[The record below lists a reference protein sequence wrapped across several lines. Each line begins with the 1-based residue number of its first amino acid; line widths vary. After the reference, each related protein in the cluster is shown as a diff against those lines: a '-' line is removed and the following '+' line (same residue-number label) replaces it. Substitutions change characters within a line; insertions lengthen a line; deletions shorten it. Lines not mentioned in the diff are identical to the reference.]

1 MADENLR
8 IIAVLILAI
17 LLIFGLWKF
26 AIYLK
31 RCKIVKETSKLLEK
45 LNKINEEMTF
55 HSDVKTKYVQGIEMP
70 SKPKYDRYSCEQLR
84 DEILM
89 DDIHPLHR
97 ALTQIEENH
106 KEYDIFRKSQKA
118 EINNY
123 SG

>member
-45 LNKINEEMTF
+45 LNKINEEM
-55 HSDVKTKYVQGIEMP
+55 
-70 SKPKYDRYSCEQLR
+70 
-84 DEILM
+84 
-89 DDIHPLHR
+89 
-97 ALTQIEENH
+97 
-106 KEYDIFRKSQKA
+106 
-118 EINNY
+118 
-123 SG
+123 